1 MEVRRLCTYLQSGL
15 PYGCWGTN
23 HLDFRLE
30 NLWITGS
37 KSTSLT
43 CIFPHSSSKE
53 ALLGYC
59 TWTSTSSIRYFDCQG
74 PSVPGLL
81 IREPGQFPK
90 KATNSTY
97 WKPAVHIPSHP
108 RILTAWLNSYNWTG
122 SKQITTCTLRRNP
135 HSSSTLCFRQG
146 SPKPPKATHRVVKQ
160 DFPQMASELKLPLSK
175 RSSYSWIQS

>member
-1 MEVRRLCTYLQSGL
+1 MPSTHHICGCEEVPEHHLRHYLVQQVSGFKGRNEGGGLCTYLQSGL

-23 HLDFRLE
+23 HLDFKLE
-30 NLWITGS
+30 NLWIMGS

-43 CIFPHSSSKE
+43 CIFPHSSPKE

-90 KATNSTY
+90 KATNSAY
-97 WKPAVHIPSHP
+97 WEPAVHIPPHP
-108 RILTAWLNSYNWTG
+108 RILTA
-122 SKQITTCTLRRNP
+122 
-135 HSSSTLCFRQG
+135 
-146 SPKPPKATHRVVKQ
+146 
-160 DFPQMASELKLPLSK
+160 
-175 RSSYSWIQS
+175 